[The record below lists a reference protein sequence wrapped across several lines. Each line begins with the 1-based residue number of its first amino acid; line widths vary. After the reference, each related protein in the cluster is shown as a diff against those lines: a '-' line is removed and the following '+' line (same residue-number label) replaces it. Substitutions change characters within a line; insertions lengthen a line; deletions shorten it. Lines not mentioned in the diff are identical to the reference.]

1 MKYLYT
7 ILLILLLSAA
17 SFGQS
22 DQFEV
27 GDLNLN
33 HVANEISDAVLYS
46 NYFVYGEGVFFREFE
61 QHRLVSDINNDGEYL
76 HVSDL
81 IYLIR
86 IIIGDAPPYPPS
98 KTSNETVR
106 ISSEH
111 FIYSAN
117 REIGFVSMTLEGNQT
132 PTLLVDNKELLYW
145 FNGTDTKLLIYSL
158 ANVDP
163 IVGDFVEVQGK
174 LLSIQVGDQN
184 GQKVEIEYVEP
195 PKVYLAQNYPNPFS
209 PTTSIVLFS
218 AIETDVEIGVYNLLG
233 QRVFSWNDQVYAGR
247 TDIEWD
253 AQDLAPGIYFY
264 KILNHPSKIK
274 KMVLMR

>member
-233 QRVFSWNDQVYAGR
+233 QRVFNWNDQVYAGR

>member
-233 QRVFSWNDQVYAGR
+233 QRVFSWQDRVYAGR

>member
-61 QHRLVSDINNDGEYL
+61 QHRLVSDVNNDGEYL

-184 GQKVEIEYVEP
+184 GQKVEIEYVDP

-233 QRVFSWNDQVYAGR
+233 QRVFSWQDRVYAGR

>member
-233 QRVFSWNDQVYAGR
+233 QRVFSWNDRVYAGR